1 MEINMRRDIKKGM
14 KKAAIGIMAATMLTV
29 MAAPVSVLPVSAAT
43 VTRGSYDFSN
53 MVVRRVWFNTNDP
66 VFLIDDYERVW
77 LDNNVNVLAT
87 GNATDAK
94 TTSNLMAPM
103 KNMFAYIG
111 ADYKENGDNITI
123 TMNDTTVKL
132 KIGSSDVEINGKV
145 TSGALTDEQIP
156 AKVNVKEKYADYN
169 TFLTEDYNVVYL
181 PVAYVLNIFGADMY
195 KDGKMSDSFY
205 AAVPVMKT
213 ESVPSYETS
222 SKGYGMRYD
231 ALLEGTLDVTTSV
244 ADLIVALQNEDGGF
258 QVLPDNYEMSQKE
271 TGLGSMKDVSSVYN
285 GATTAELK
293 YLAKYIT
300 ANKPEDSKYQD
311 AFVKGIKYLLTT
323 QRDNGGWSMNPG
335 SGSGFNANIEV
346 GNKAMTE
353 VLTLLSD
360 IAILNNQDYVFAR
373 KAMNVDEIK
382 SAVEKGND
390 FIVKSQISNNNK
402 KSGWATQYDKS
413 GNVTMGHTYER
424 ESVSSYTTKDVID
437 YLMTIH
443 NPSQDIKDA
452 VESAYSWL
460 KDVKIAD
467 KEQKVVKDT
476 SMNNGFDVYL
486 VDGSGTWASNYVYDK
501 ATDSYRPL
509 YSDVDPT
516 RADQKYVNVYE
527 LYNLD
532 GNSVGNNKI
541 NNKDLILYSTRT
553 TVSYYDNNLADEL
566 IATGYDE
573 WKSYLANGFPEIP
586 KDPADSP
593 DNNGGSDNG
602 NNADNSQN
610 KDTPQTPSES
620 GNAEVSDNNTKT
632 GDKAPVGLLAA
643 VLAVS
648 GLLAGISVYAVRE
661 SKKRGLI
668 KDRKSVV

>member
-1 MEINMRRDIKKGM
+1 MRRDIKKGM
-14 KKAAIGIMAATMLTV
+14 KKAAIGIVAATMLTV

-111 ADYKENGDNITI
+111 ADYKEDGDNITI

-132 KIGSSDVEINGKV
+132 KIGSLDVEINGKV

-231 ALLEGTLDVTTSV
+231 ALLDGTLDVTTSV

-285 GATTAELK
+285 GATTSELK

-323 QRDNGGWSMNPG
+323 QHNNGGWSMNPG
-335 SGSGFNANIEV
+335 SGNGFNANIEV

-467 KEQKVVKDT
+467 KEQEVVKDT

-648 GLLAGISVYAVRE
+648 GGLACISVYAVRE

-668 KDRKSVV
+668 KK

>member
-1 MEINMRRDIKKGM
+1 MRRDIKKGM
-14 KKAAIGIMAATMLTV
+14 KKAAIGIVAATMLTV

-258 QVLPDNYEMSQKE
+258 QVLPDNYEMSQKK

-285 GATTAELK
+285 GATTSELK

-323 QRDNGGWSMNPG
+323 QHDNGGWSMNPG

-648 GLLAGISVYAVRE
+648 GGLACISVYAVKE

-668 KDRKSVV
+668 KK

>member
-1 MEINMRRDIKKGM
+1 MRRDIKKGM
-14 KKAAIGIMAATMLTV
+14 KKAAIGIVAATMLTV

-323 QRDNGGWSMNPG
+323 QHDNGGWSMNPG

-648 GLLAGISVYAVRE
+648 GGLACISVYAVRE

-668 KDRKSVV
+668 KK

>member
-1 MEINMRRDIKKGM
+1 MRRDIKKGM

-285 GATTAELK
+285 GATTSELK

-323 QRDNGGWSMNPG
+323 QHDNGGWSMNPG

-648 GLLAGISVYAVRE
+648 GGLAGISVCVVRE

-668 KDRKSVV
+668 KK

>member
-1 MEINMRRDIKKGM
+1 MRRDIKKGM
-14 KKAAIGIMAATMLTV
+14 KKAAIGIVAATMLTV

-323 QRDNGGWSMNPG
+323 QHDNGGWSMNPG
-335 SGSGFNANIEV
+335 SESGFNANIEV

-541 NNKDLILYSTRT
+541 NNKDLILYRLYRILKGSTTKR
-553 TVSYYDNNLADEL
+553 YCPLFIAIFNN
-566 IATGYDE
+566 IRFIT
-573 WKSYLANGFPEIP
+573 
-586 KDPADSP
+586 
-593 DNNGGSDNG
+593 
-602 NNADNSQN
+602 
-610 KDTPQTPSES
+610 
-620 GNAEVSDNNTKT
+620 
-632 GDKAPVGLLAA
+632 
-643 VLAVS
+643 
-648 GLLAGISVYAVRE
+648 
-661 SKKRGLI
+661 
-668 KDRKSVV
+668 

>member
-1 MEINMRRDIKKGM
+1 MRRDIKKGM
-14 KKAAIGIMAATMLTV
+14 KKAAIGIVAATMLTV

-285 GATTAELK
+285 GATTSELK

-323 QRDNGGWSMNPG
+323 QHDNGGWSMNPG

-486 VDGSGTWASNYVYDK
+486 VGGSGTWASNYVYDK

-648 GLLAGISVYAVRE
+648 GGLACISVYAVRE

-668 KDRKSVV
+668 KK

>member
-1 MEINMRRDIKKGM
+1 MRRDIKKGM
-14 KKAAIGIMAATMLTV
+14 KKAAIGIVAATMLTV

-335 SGSGFNANIEV
+335 SESGFNANIEV

-402 KSGWATQYDKS
+402 KSGWATQYDKF

-648 GLLAGISVYAVRE
+648 GGLACISVYAVRE

-668 KDRKSVV
+668 KK

>member
-14 KKAAIGIMAATMLTV
+14 KKAAIGIVAATMLTV

-323 QRDNGGWSMNPG
+323 QHDNGGWSMNPG
-335 SGSGFNANIEV
+335 SESGFNANIEV

-648 GLLAGISVYAVRE
+648 GGLACIR
-661 SKKRGLI
+661 SKR
-668 KDRKSVV
+668 V

>member
-1 MEINMRRDIKKGM
+1 MRRDIKKGM
-14 KKAAIGIMAATMLTV
+14 KKAAIGIVAATMLTV

-258 QVLPDNYEMSQKE
+258 QVLPDNYEMSQKK

-285 GATTAELK
+285 GATTSELK

-323 QRDNGGWSMNPG
+323 QHDNGGWSMNPG

-648 GLLAGISVYAVRE
+648 GGLACISVYAVRE

-668 KDRKSVV
+668 KK

>member
-1 MEINMRRDIKKGM
+1 MRRDIKKGM
-14 KKAAIGIMAATMLTV
+14 KKAAIGIVAATMLTV

-293 YLAKYIT
+293 YLARYIT

-335 SGSGFNANIEV
+335 SESGFNANIEV

-648 GLLAGISVYAVRE
+648 GGLACISVYAVRE

-668 KDRKSVV
+668 KK

>member
-1 MEINMRRDIKKGM
+1 MRRDIKKGM
-14 KKAAIGIMAATMLTV
+14 KKAAIGIVAATMLTV

-323 QRDNGGWSMNPG
+323 QHDNGGWSMNPG

-460 KDVKIAD
+460 KDD

-632 GDKAPVGLLAA
+632 GDKAPVGVLAA

-648 GLLAGISVYAVRE
+648 GGLACISVYAVRE

-668 KDRKSVV
+668 KK

>member
-1 MEINMRRDIKKGM
+1 MRRDIKKGM
-14 KKAAIGIMAATMLTV
+14 KKAAIGIVAATMLTV

-285 GATTAELK
+285 GATTSELK

-335 SGSGFNANIEV
+335 SESGFNANIEV

-486 VDGSGTWASNYVYDK
+486 VGGSGTWASNYVYDK

-648 GLLAGISVYAVRE
+648 GGLACISVYAVRE

-668 KDRKSVV
+668 KK

>member
-1 MEINMRRDIKKGM
+1 MRRDIKKGM

-94 TTSNLMAPM
+94 TTSNFMAPM

-181 PVAYVLNIFGADMY
+181 PVAYVLYIFGADMY

-335 SGSGFNANIEV
+335 SESGFNANIEV

-648 GLLAGISVYAVRE
+648 GGLACISVYAVKE

-668 KDRKSVV
+668 KK

>member
-14 KKAAIGIMAATMLTV
+14 KKAAIGIVAATMLTV

-285 GATTAELK
+285 GATTSELK

-323 QRDNGGWSMNPG
+323 QHDNGGWSMNPG

-373 KAMNVDEIK
+373 KAMDVDEIK

-610 KDTPQTPSES
+610 KEMQKYQITIQRQ
-620 GNAEVSDNNTKT
+620 VIRHQ
-632 GDKAPVGLLAA
+632 LA
-643 VLAVS
+643 
-648 GLLAGISVYAVRE
+648 Y
-661 SKKRGLI
+661 
-668 KDRKSVV
+668 

>member
-1 MEINMRRDIKKGM
+1 MRRDIKKGM
-14 KKAAIGIMAATMLTV
+14 KKAAIGIVAATMLTV

-111 ADYKENGDNITI
+111 ADYKENGDDITI

-132 KIGSSDVEINGKV
+132 KIGSSDVEINGKI

-285 GATTAELK
+285 GATTSELK

-467 KEQKVVKDT
+467 KEQEVVKDT

-501 ATDSYRPL
+501 ANDSYRPL

-586 KDPADSP
+586 KDPSDSP

-643 VLAVS
+643 VLVVS
-648 GLLAGISVYAVRE
+648 GGLAGISVYAVRE

-668 KDRKSVV
+668 KK

>member
-1 MEINMRRDIKKGM
+1 MRRDIKKGM
-14 KKAAIGIMAATMLTV
+14 KKAAIGIVAATMLTV

-111 ADYKENGDNITI
+111 ADYKENGDDITI

-205 AAVPVMKT
+205 VAVPVMKT

-285 GATTAELK
+285 GATTSELK

-335 SGSGFNANIEV
+335 SGSGFNDNIEV

-467 KEQKVVKDT
+467 KEQEVVKDT

-648 GLLAGISVYAVRE
+648 GGLAGISVYAVRE

-668 KDRKSVV
+668 KK

>member
-1 MEINMRRDIKKGM
+1 MRRDIKKGM
-14 KKAAIGIMAATMLTV
+14 KKAAIGIVAATMLTV

-285 GATTAELK
+285 GATTSELK

-323 QRDNGGWSMNPG
+323 QHDNGGWSMNPG

-602 NNADNSQN
+602 NNADDSQN

-620 GNAEVSDNNTKT
+620 GNAEASDNNTKT

-648 GLLAGISVYAVRE
+648 GGLAGISVYAVKE

-668 KDRKSVV
+668 KK

>member
-1 MEINMRRDIKKGM
+1 MRRDIKKGM
-14 KKAAIGIMAATMLTV
+14 KKAAIGIVAATMLTV

-87 GNATDAK
+87 GNSTDAK

-285 GATTAELK
+285 GATTSELK

-323 QRDNGGWSMNPG
+323 QHDNGGWSMNPG

-602 NNADNSQN
+602 NNADN
-610 KDTPQTPSES
+610 
-620 GNAEVSDNNTKT
+620 
-632 GDKAPVGLLAA
+632 
-643 VLAVS
+643 
-648 GLLAGISVYAVRE
+648 
-661 SKKRGLI
+661 
-668 KDRKSVV
+668 

>member
-14 KKAAIGIMAATMLTV
+14 KKAAIGIVAATMLTV

-323 QRDNGGWSMNPG
+323 QCDNGGWSMNPG

-648 GLLAGISVYAVRE
+648 GGLACISVYAVRE

-668 KDRKSVV
+668 KK

>member
-1 MEINMRRDIKKGM
+1 MRRNIKKGM

-53 MVVRRVWFNTNDP
+53 MVVRRVWFNTDDP

-77 LDNNVNVLAT
+77 LDKNVNVLAT
-87 GNATDAK
+87 GDATNAK

-111 ADYKENGDNITI
+111 ADYKEDGDNITI
-123 TMNDTTVKL
+123 TMNNTTVKL
-132 KIGSSDVEINGKV
+132 KVGSSDVEINGKV

-156 AKVNVKEKYADYN
+156 SKVNVKEKYADYN

-181 PVAYVLNIFGADMY
+181 PVAYVLDIFGADMY

-213 ESVPSYETS
+213 EYVPSYETS

-231 ALLEGTLDVTTSV
+231 ALIDGTLDVTTSI

-258 QVLPDNYEMSQKE
+258 QVLPDNYEMSQSE
-271 TGLGSMKDVSSVYN
+271 TGLGSMKDVSSIYN

-300 ANKPEDSKYQD
+300 ADKPENSKYQD
-311 AFVKGIKYLLTT
+311 AFVKGIKYLLST
-323 QRDNGGWSMNPG
+323 QLDNGGWTMNPG
-335 SGSGFNANIEV
+335 SGSGFNADIEV
-346 GNKAMTE
+346 GNNAMTE
-353 VLTLLSD
+353 VLALLSD
-360 IAILNNQDYVFAR
+360 IAVLNNQDYVFAR
-373 KAMNVDEIK
+373 KVMNVDEIK
-382 SAVEKGND
+382 SAVQKGND

-402 KSGWATQYDKS
+402 KAGWASQYDNS

-424 ESVSSYTTKDVID
+424 ESVSSYTTKAVID

-443 NPSQDIKDA
+443 NPSQEIIDA
-452 VESAYSWL
+452 VESSYSWL

-467 KEQKVVKDT
+467 KEQEVVKDT

-486 VDGSGTWASNYVYDK
+486 VDGSGTWASNYVYEE
-501 ATDSYRPL
+501 ATESYRPL

-516 RADQKYVNVYE
+516 RADQKCVNVYD

-532 GNSVGNNKI
+532 GNSVGNSKI
-541 NNKDLILYSTRT
+541 DNKDLILYSTRT

-586 KDPADSP
+586 TDPSDLPDVP

-602 NNADNSQN
+602 NNSADNSQN
-610 KDTPQTPSES
+610 QDTPQMPSEA

-632 GDKAPVGLLAA
+632 GDRAPVGLLAA
-643 VLAVS
+643 ILVVS
-648 GLLAGISVYAVRE
+648 GGLAGISVYA
-661 SKKRGLI
+661 KKRGSI
-668 KDRKSVV
+668 RK

>member
-1 MEINMRRDIKKGM
+1 MRRDIKKGM
-14 KKAAIGIMAATMLTV
+14 KKAAIGIVAATMLTV

-195 KDGKMSDSFY
+195 KDGRMSDSFY

-285 GATTAELK
+285 GATTSELK

-323 QRDNGGWSMNPG
+323 QHDNGGWSMNPG

-353 VLTLLSD
+353 ILTLLSD

-553 TVSYYDNNLADEL
+553 TVSYYDNNIADEL

-610 KDTPQTPSES
+610 KDTPQSPSES

-648 GLLAGISVYAVRE
+648 GGLACISVYAVRE

-668 KDRKSVV
+668 KK

>member
-1 MEINMRRDIKKGM
+1 MRRDIKKGM
-14 KKAAIGIMAATMLTV
+14 KKAAIGIVAATMLTV

-94 TTSNLMAPM
+94 TTSNLMVPM

-156 AKVNVKEKYADYN
+156 AKVNVKEKYADFN

-323 QRDNGGWSMNPG
+323 QHDNGGWSMNPG

-648 GLLAGISVYAVRE
+648 GGLAGLSVYAVRE

-668 KDRKSVV
+668 KK

>member
-1 MEINMRRDIKKGM
+1 MRRDIKKGM
-14 KKAAIGIMAATMLTV
+14 KKAAIGIVAATMLTV

-156 AKVNVKEKYADYN
+156 AKVNVKEKYADFN

-285 GATTAELK
+285 GATTSELK

-335 SGSGFNANIEV
+335 SESGFNANIEV

-648 GLLAGISVYAVRE
+648 GGLACISVYAVRE

-668 KDRKSVV
+668 KK

>member
-1 MEINMRRDIKKGM
+1 MRRDIKKGM
-14 KKAAIGIMAATMLTV
+14 KKAAIGIVAATMLTV
-29 MAAPVSVLPVSAAT
+29 MAAPVSVLLVSAAT

-285 GATTAELK
+285 GATTSELK

-323 QRDNGGWSMNPG
+323 QHDNGGWSMNPG

-360 IAILNNQDYVFAR
+360 IAILNNQNYVFAR

-486 VDGSGTWASNYVYDK
+486 IDGSGTWASNYVYDK

-668 KDRKSVV
+668 KK

>member
-1 MEINMRRDIKKGM
+1 MRRDIKKGM

-648 GLLAGISVYAVRE
+648 GGLACISVYAVRE

-668 KDRKSVV
+668 KK

>member
-1 MEINMRRDIKKGM
+1 MRRDIKKSM
-14 KKAAIGIMAATMLTV
+14 KKAAIGIVAATMLTV

-94 TTSNLMAPM
+94 ATSNLMAPM

-285 GATTAELK
+285 GATTSELK

-323 QRDNGGWSMNPG
+323 QHDNGGWSMNPG

-486 VDGSGTWASNYVYDK
+486 VGGSGTWASNYVYDK

-648 GLLAGISVYAVRE
+648 GGLAGISVYAVKE

-668 KDRKSVV
+668 KK

>member
-1 MEINMRRDIKKGM
+1 MRRDIKKGM
-14 KKAAIGIMAATMLTV
+14 KKAAIGIVAATMLTV
-29 MAAPVSVLPVSAAT
+29 MAAPVSVLSVSAAT

-311 AFVKGIKYLLTT
+311 AFVKGIKYILTT
-323 QRDNGGWSMNPG
+323 QHDNGGWSMNPG
-335 SGSGFNANIEV
+335 SESGFNANIEV

-648 GLLAGISVYAVRE
+648 GGLACISVYAVRE

-668 KDRKSVV
+668 KK

>member
-1 MEINMRRDIKKGM
+1 MRRDIKKGM
-14 KKAAIGIMAATMLTV
+14 KKAAIGIVAATMLTV

-285 GATTAELK
+285 GATTSELK

-323 QRDNGGWSMNPG
+323 QHDNGGWSMNPG
-335 SGSGFNANIEV
+335 SESGFNANIEV

-516 RADQKYVNVYE
+516 RVDQKYVNVYE

-648 GLLAGISVYAVRE
+648 GGLACISVYAVRE

-668 KDRKSVV
+668 KK

>member
-1 MEINMRRDIKKGM
+1 MRRDIKKGM
-14 KKAAIGIMAATMLTV
+14 KKAAIGIVAATMLTV

-285 GATTAELK
+285 GATTSELK

-311 AFVKGIKYLLTT
+311 AFVEGIKYLLTT
-323 QRDNGGWSMNPG
+323 QHDNGGWSMNPG

-390 FIVKSQISNNNK
+390 FIIKSQISNNNK

-648 GLLAGISVYAVRE
+648 GGLACISVYAVRE

-668 KDRKSVV
+668 KK

>member
-1 MEINMRRDIKKGM
+1 MRRDIKKGM
-14 KKAAIGIMAATMLTV
+14 KKAAIGIVAATMLTV

-231 ALLEGTLDVTTSV
+231 ALLEGTHDVSTSV

-285 GATTAELK
+285 GATTSELK

-323 QRDNGGWSMNPG
+323 QHDNGGWSMNPG

-648 GLLAGISVYAVRE
+648 GGLACISVYAVRE

-668 KDRKSVV
+668 KK

>member
-1 MEINMRRDIKKGM
+1 MRRDIKKGM
-14 KKAAIGIMAATMLTV
+14 KKAAIGIVAATMLTV

-271 TGLGSMKDVSSVYN
+271 TGLGSMKDVSSVFN
-285 GATTAELK
+285 GATTSELK

-300 ANKPEDSKYQD
+300 ANKPKDSKYQD

-467 KEQKVVKDT
+467 KEQEVVKDT

-648 GLLAGISVYAVRE
+648 GGLAGISVYAVRE

-668 KDRKSVV
+668 KK

>member
-1 MEINMRRDIKKGM
+1 MRRDIKKGM
-14 KKAAIGIMAATMLTV
+14 KKAAIGIVAATMLTV

-132 KIGSSDVEINGKV
+132 KIGSSDVEINGKA

-335 SGSGFNANIEV
+335 SESGFNANIEV

-648 GLLAGISVYAVRE
+648 GGLACISVYAVRE

-668 KDRKSVV
+668 KK

>member
-1 MEINMRRDIKKGM
+1 MRRDIKKGM
-14 KKAAIGIMAATMLTV
+14 KKAAIGIVAATMLTV

-195 KDGKMSDSFY
+195 KDGRMSDSFY

-244 ADLIVALQNEDGGF
+244 ADLIVTLQNEDGGF

-285 GATTAELK
+285 GATTSELK

-648 GLLAGISVYAVRE
+648 GGLAGISVYAVRE

-668 KDRKSVV
+668 KK

>member
-1 MEINMRRDIKKGM
+1 MRRDIKKGM
-14 KKAAIGIMAATMLTV
+14 KKAAIGIVAATMLTV

-87 GNATDAK
+87 GNSTDAK

-285 GATTAELK
+285 GATTSELK

-323 QRDNGGWSMNPG
+323 QHDNGGWSMNPG

-648 GLLAGISVYAVRE
+648 GGLAGISVYAVRE

-668 KDRKSVV
+668 KK

>member
-1 MEINMRRDIKKGM
+1 MRRDIKKGM
-14 KKAAIGIMAATMLTV
+14 KKAAIGIVAATMLTV

-111 ADYKENGDNITI
+111 ADYKEDGDNITI

-231 ALLEGTLDVTTSV
+231 ALLEGALDVTTSV

-271 TGLGSMKDVSSVYN
+271 TGLGSMKDVSSVFN
-285 GATTAELK
+285 GATTSELK

-648 GLLAGISVYAVRE
+648 GGLAGISVYAVRE

-668 KDRKSVV
+668 KK

>member
-1 MEINMRRDIKKGM
+1 MRRDIKKGM
-14 KKAAIGIMAATMLTV
+14 KKAAIGIVAATMLTV

-132 KIGSSDVEINGKV
+132 KIGSSDVEINGKA

-285 GATTAELK
+285 GATTSELK

-323 QRDNGGWSMNPG
+323 QHDNGGWSMNPG

-353 VLTLLSD
+353 ILTLLSD

-632 GDKAPVGLLAA
+632 GDKAPVGSLAA

-648 GLLAGISVYAVRE
+648 GGLACISVYAVKE

-668 KDRKSVV
+668 KK